1 MDTTIELRDR
11 DEFPD
16 EAVLEAVLGRGY
28 PAYMAT
34 LDLLREHEIS
44 HEWRYYNDGKAWLCK
59 TTRKK
64 KTIVWMSAR
73 RGFIAATI
81 YFPACHIEGLYGLD
95 IAEETKARIKATPN
109 TGKSKGCT
117 FEIRSKAVLVDFA
130 VVLRYKLAIG

>member
-1 MDTTIELRDR
+1 MDATIELRDK

-16 EAVLEAVLGRGY
+16 EAVLKAVLGRGY
-28 PAYMAT
+28 AAYLA
-34 LDLLREHEIS
+34 LIELLLEQGIS

-81 YFPACHIEGLYGLD
+81 YFPAVGTHFELIE
-95 IAEETKARIKATPN
+95 
-109 TGKSKGCT
+109 
-117 FEIRSKAVLVDFA
+117 
-130 VVLRYKLAIG
+130 